1 MLISQ
6 VLSKKGGE
14 VFTVPE
20 HHSVANLT
28 QRLADHNVGAL
39 LVVDDLG
46 EVTGI
51 VSERDVV
58 RAMAHAPLVVTAKV
72 SSIATRDVVYVTT
85 DTTLDDVFAL
95 FTNNGF
101 RHAPVTDPSGH
112 LVGMIS
118 IRDVVA
124 ARMEE
129 LASEKE
135 ALIEYIRQV

>member
-1 MLISQ
+1 MTSIATFPASRIA
-6 VLSKKGGE
+6 S
-14 VFTVPE
+14 
-20 HHSVANLT
+20 
-28 QRLADHNVGAL
+28 R
-39 LVVDDLG
+39 
-46 EVTGI
+46 I
-51 VSERDVV
+51 
-58 RAMAHAPLVVTAKV
+58 TAKV

-85 DTTLDDVFAL
+85 DATLDDVFAL

-101 RHAPVTDPSGH
+101 RHAPVTDGTGEV
-112 LVGMIS
+112 VGMIS